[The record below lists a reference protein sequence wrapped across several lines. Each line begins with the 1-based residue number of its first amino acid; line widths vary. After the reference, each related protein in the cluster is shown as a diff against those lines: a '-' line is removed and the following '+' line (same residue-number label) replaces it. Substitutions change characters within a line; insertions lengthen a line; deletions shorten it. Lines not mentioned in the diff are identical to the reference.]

1 MNLLKKL
8 LLTKSMLAAAVAA
21 CALTAPTLSHS
32 LTPNPVSGPSAGVVC
47 PAGYVGAFD
56 GTRLKC
62 SKVKVVNVPLRCLD
76 SRYPNYLVRAVVA
89 PTGVGRDFCLK
100 NGVVLGTND
109 PITGL
114 VLGTATVLGDYV
126 HANFDPAEVAAKVTA
141 EDAAET
147 TAQGNP
153 DGGVDTIAGTATI
166 DLGGAGGNKDRANTT
181 LTFFRFANPAGIVIG
196 NQGPLGL
203 PATVNSPTA
212 FVPRPLPR

>member
-1 MNLLKKL
+1 MNSLSKL
-8 LLTKSMLAAAVAA
+8 LLAKSILAAAVAA
-21 CALTAPTLSHS
+21 AGLAAPAVSHALAAGGPTS
-32 LTPNPVSGPSAGVVC
+32 GVVC
-47 PAGYVGAFD
+47 RAGYTGAFD

-76 SRYPNYLVRAVVA
+76 PRYPNYLIRAVVA

-100 NGVVLGTND
+100 NGVQLGTND
-109 PITGL
+109 PLTGL
-114 VLGTATVLGDYV
+114 ILGTATVRGDYV

-153 DGGVDTIAGTATI
+153 DGGVDTIAGATTI

-181 LTFFRFANPAGIVIG
+181 LTFFTFASPAGPVIG
-196 NQGPLGL
+196 GPIGL
-203 PATVNSPTA
+203 PATTA
-212 FVPRPLPR
+212 TATTPFVPKALPR

>member
-1 MNLLKKL
+1 MNSLKKL
-8 LLTKSMLAAAVAA
+8 LLTKSIVAAAVVSSGLSAPA
-21 CALTAPTLSHS
+21 ISHALA
-32 LTPNPVSGPSAGVVC
+32 VGGPSSGVVC
-47 PAGYVGAFD
+47 PTGYTGTTAGAAF
-56 GTRLKC
+56 KC

-76 SRYPNYLVRAVVA
+76 SRYPTYLVRAVVG

-100 NGVVLGTND
+100 NGVQLGTND

-126 HANFDPAEVAAKVTA
+126 HANFDPAEVAAKITS

-153 DGGVDTIAGTATI
+153 VGGVDTIAGTTTI

-181 LTFFRFANPAGIVIG
+181 LTFFVFAKAASPVIST
-196 NQGPLGL
+196 GPIG
-203 PATVNSPTA
+203 TVGAPFA
-212 FVPRPLPR
+212 PRPLP

>member
-1 MNLLKKL
+1 MKSLKKL
-8 LLTKSMLAAAVAA
+8 LLAKGILAAVVAA
-21 CALTAPTLSHS
+21 GGIAAPAVSQAA
-32 LTPNPVSGPSAGVVC
+32 TPVGGPSAGVFC
-47 PAGYVGAFD
+47 RAGYTGAFD

-114 VLGTATVLGDYV
+114 VLGTPTVLGDYV
-126 HANFDPAEVAAKVTA
+126 HANFDPAEVSAKVAA

-153 DGGVDTIAGTATI
+153 AGGVDTIAGTTTI

-181 LTFFRFANPAGIVIG
+181 LTLFTFAIDGGIV
-196 NQGPLGL
+196 LGGTTG
-203 PATVNSPTA
+203 TVTSSAP
-212 FVPRPLPR
+212 FVPKALPR

>member
-1 MNLLKKL
+1 MNSLRKL
-8 LLTKSMLAAAVAA
+8 LLAKSILAAAVASSGIA
-21 CALTAPTLSHS
+21 APAISHALA
-32 LTPNPVSGPSAGVVC
+32 VGGPSSGVVC
-47 PAGYVGAFD
+47 PSGYTGAFD

-76 SRYPNYLVRAVVA
+76 SRYPNYLIRAVVA

-100 NGVVLGTND
+100 NGVQLGTND

-126 HANFDPAEVAAKVTA
+126 HANFDPAEVATKIVA

-147 TAQGNP
+147 AAQGNP
-153 DGGVDTIAGTATI
+153 AGGVDTTAGTSTI

-181 LTFFRFANPAGIVIG
+181 LTFFTFAKPASPVI
-196 NQGPLGL
+196 NTGPI
-203 PATVNSPTA
+203 SPVA
-212 FVPRPLPR
+212 APFAPRPLP

>member
-1 MNLLKKL
+1 MNSLKTL
-8 LLTKSMLAAAVAA
+8 LLTKSLIVAA
-21 CALTAPTLSHS
+21 IATSGLSAS
-32 LTPNPVSGPSAGVVC
+32 GVAMSATVLGTPDDGVSC
-47 PAGYVGAFD
+47 RAGYVGSFD

-62 SKVKVVNVPLRCLD
+62 SKVKVVHVPLRCLD
-76 SRYPNYLVRAVVA
+76 SRYQNYLVRAVVA

-100 NGVVLGTND
+100 DKVVLGTND
-109 PITGL
+109 PLTGL
-114 VLGTATVLGDYV
+114 TLGTETVLGDYV

-181 LTFFRFANPAGIVIG
+181 LTFFTFAIVKP
-196 NQGPLGL
+196 GPIGL